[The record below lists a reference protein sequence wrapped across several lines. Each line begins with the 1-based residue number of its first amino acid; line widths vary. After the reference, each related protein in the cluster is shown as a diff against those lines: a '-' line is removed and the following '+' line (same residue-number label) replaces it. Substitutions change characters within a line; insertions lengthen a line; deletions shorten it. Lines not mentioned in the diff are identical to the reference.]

1 MQWNQN
7 YEQVQVIFSRPQ
19 AGFDPPVQSEVW
31 YQTTALPPSH
41 HGWIQE
47 AVIQILFYFSK
58 IAIMPIPQPEF
69 KDK

>member
-7 YEQVQVIFSRPQ
+7 YELVQVVFSRPQ
-19 AGFDPPVQSEVW
+19 AGFNPPVQSKVW

-41 HGWIQE
+41 RWIQE
-47 AVIQILFYFSK
+47 AVIHILFYFSK